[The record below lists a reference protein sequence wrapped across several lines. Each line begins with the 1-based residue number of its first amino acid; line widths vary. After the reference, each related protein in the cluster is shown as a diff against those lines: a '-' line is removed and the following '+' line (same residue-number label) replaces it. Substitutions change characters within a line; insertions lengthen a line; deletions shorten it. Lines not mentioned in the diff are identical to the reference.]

1 MENKGNS
8 PEWAEELMIR
18 AYQHSRNPRG
28 FWPIPWRKG
37 AWTASLLVEKA
48 EKEDGFTETGGMWY
62 VLGELFRALD
72 GRILGEY
79 YPYRVNGEHDH
90 DHSFLTVMR
99 RAIETG
105 TVEPEKT
112 EEYYAPWMVDTL
124 RRTRERPDLRSE
136 AMEWARD
143 PLSYEGEYSPDKYWN
158 LSAVCPELTLM
169 VYELRIAG
177 EKVLVQSVEEVYE
190 LAASIPDVLEYDPEE
205 YSRQQIENIEA
216 ILDYQR
222 AALAGEA
229 P

>member
-1 MENKGNS
+1 
-8 PEWAEELMIR
+8 
-18 AYQHSRNPRG
+18 
-28 FWPIPWRKG
+28 
-37 AWTASLLVEKA
+37 
-48 EKEDGFTETGGMWY
+48 
-62 VLGELFRALD
+62 
-72 GRILGEY
+72 
-79 YPYRVNGEHDH
+79 
-90 DHSFLTVMR
+90 
-99 RAIETG
+99 
-105 TVEPEKT
+105 
-112 EEYYAPWMVDTL
+112 
-124 RRTRERPDLRSE
+124 
-136 AMEWARD
+136 MEWARD
-143 PLSYEGEYSPDKYWN
+143 PLSYGGEYSPDKYWN